1 MKILQAENF
10 PLLGK
15 RLIEA
20 SAGTGKTYT
29 IANLYLR
36 VLLGDHA
43 LGMKPVDRI
52 LVVTFTR
59 AATEEL
65 RGRIR
70 DRIRQLYEDV
80 LRLEQDPDDKEGQVD
95 PYIKALIESTKENF
109 YSSEHPNKLLLTQW
123 LQANLAQMDESS
135 VFTIHGFCQRILK
148 QFAFDSGVGFESEMI
163 LDAQE
168 YLRRAAQD
176 YWRELAYP
184 MDQEQLGALLGNV
197 KNPEEVFWK
206 VRGWLQQENIQLL
219 PKAPVKDNSNL
230 DFSTAWQQA
239 KSSFEA
245 AVNEWL
251 NLSEQDVNDLLLNSG
266 VSKQSFSK
274 TTRPKRIAA
283 AKSFFAN
290 AHFSGS
296 IPDDVLALGQ
306 ENLFEKT
313 KKGDAPEHK
322 AFRLIDQLAQ
332 HCDDMADVLPHH
344 MLAEVKSKFWASM
357 EQANLM
363 NPDDLLRLL
372 AHALRGAH
380 GEALADHI
388 RQQYPFAMIDEFQ
401 DTDSLQY
408 EIFNQVYSKEDNS
421 GLYMIGD
428 PKQAIYSFRGAD
440 IFTYLKAAQSL
451 DENSRFTLNTNWRS
465 HSDLVAATNTL
476 FSNHHEPFVL
486 PGKIDFQPVLSA
498 GNSDDGFFHYR
509 DSSSGLGQEKNKPA
523 PLTLLLNSEGTN
535 RDHGRYNAAEMCAQ
549 SIHQLLLK
557 GCLNKKDTIDSKL
570 DSDNGSNKEYQST
583 PVTAGDIAVLV
594 HNRKQAKLVKEN
606 LKKFA
611 INSVFLSRDSVL
623 NSVEARDLLRW
634 LGAIA
639 EPQNERLFRSAL
651 ACESLDYDANYLAAL
666 LNDEALWEVE
676 LAQLYQLRERFN
688 QRGVMA
694 FIMAWLNLTPGCC
707 DKSSSDKS
715 STDQSTIDKE
725 TANNKEPLAVRLRK
739 QPDGE
744 RKLTN
749 FLHLGEVLQ
758 QASRELGI
766 QSGFYNTDGKGLLT
780 LLRWYT
786 ERCQNALL
794 NQSEEQQIRLESD
807 ANLVQIVTIH
817 KSKGLQ
823 YPVVFLP
830 FMWDED
836 NTTTRHGVI
845 YHSEIPSQDSTET
858 VLTIDTKPD
867 DKAKQKHIA
876 EVRAEAMRLLYVA
889 LTRAEQACFVQIENI
904 QNRSKGVLINSAIG
918 YLLEQKEV
926 SIDALK
932 ERFSDAIDEGKLSLY
947 YYNDWL
953 AQLKNISVLENSK
966 DAKTP
971 ELRLATF
978 KGKVWDNWRLTSYS
992 QLSKLDI
999 GASSAEHSQGQPSAF
1014 DGSLNLL
1021 DSGTQFD
1028 IDAEDVSV
1036 NAASEQID
1044 VSMLTD
1050 VDVGFDNEKNGNTE
1064 LTPFDFPK
1072 GASPGTCLHGIL
1084 ENWDFVCADQLEEHV
1099 KKQLTFY
1106 GISDEFVPMVLT
1118 WMNQIVAQ
1126 PLINAQ
1132 CCLADVSE
1140 KDRLVEM
1147 EFYLPMTKIRAAGVM
1162 PLLGGRRLAFEP
1174 MRGQLKGFIDLLF
1187 RHDGRYYVADYKSNY
1202 LGNEIQDYQPAALKD
1217 AMEHHQYDLQYWIYS
1232 IAVDQYLSR
1241 RIPNYDYETH
1251 FGGVYYFFL
1260 RGMNGRSDGEG
1271 VFFTRP
1277 EKSQLEKWKA
1287 WLLGADAEIH
1297 NEMNKPMN
1305 SAVDVDNSPQDEN
1318 QQLGLF

>member
-1 MKILQAENF
+1 MKILQAESF

-43 LGMKPVDRI
+43 LGLKPVDRI

-80 LRLEQDPDDKEGQVD
+80 LRLEQDPEDSNDQVD
-95 PYIKALIESTKENF
+95 PYIKALIACTKDNF
-109 YSSEHPNKLLLTQW
+109 FSEDYPKKRKLTEW

-176 YWRELAYP
+176 YWRELAYN
-184 MDQEQLGALLGNV
+184 MKHDELAALLNNV
-197 KNPEEVFWK
+197 KSPEDIFWK
-206 VRGWLQQENIQLL
+206 VKGWLQQENIQLL
-219 PKAPVKDNSNL
+219 PKAKPNL
-230 DFSTAWQQA
+230 NFSSAWQQA
-239 KSSFEA
+239 KKSFEVA
-245 AVNEWL
+245 AKEWQ
-251 NLSEQDVNDLLLNSG
+251 SFAEQDANDLIEGSG
-266 VSKQSFSK
+266 ISKKSFTK
-274 TTRPKRIAA
+274 VTRPKRIKA
-283 AKSFFAN
+283 AKTFFAN

-296 IPDDVLALGQ
+296 IPEDVLALGQ

-313 KKGDAPEHK
+313 IKGAAPEHK

-332 HCDDMADVLPHH
+332 HCDDMVAVLPHH
-344 MLAEVKSKFWASM
+344 MLVQVKTKFWASM

-372 AHALRGAH
+372 ANALRGSH

-408 EIFNQVYSKEDNS
+408 EIFNQVYSKEDRS

-440 IFTYLKAAQSL
+440 IFTYLKAAQALSA
-451 DENSRFTLNTNWRS
+451 DSRFTLNKNWRS

-476 FSNHHEPFVL
+476 FARHNEPFVL
-486 PGKIDFQPVLSA
+486 PGKIEFQPVLSA
-498 GNSDDGFFHYR
+498 EKSDAGYFHYR
-509 DSSSGLGQEKNKPA
+509 DSVAKNTATQKNKPA
-523 PLTLLLNSEGTN
+523 PLTLLLNSEVVN
-535 RDHGRYNAAEMCAQ
+535 RDHGRYNAAQMCAK
-549 SIHQLLLK
+549 SIQQLLLK
-557 GCLNKKDTIDSKL
+557 GCLKNKHNSDSQAL
-570 DSDNGSNKEYQST
+570 S
-583 PVTAGDIAVLV
+583 AGDIAVLV

-606 LKKFA
+606 LKKYG

-623 NSVEARDLLRW
+623 NSLEARDLLRW
-634 LGAIA
+634 LAAIA

-651 ACESLDYDANYLAAL
+651 ACESLAYDAHYLSSL
-666 LNDEALWEVE
+666 LNDEVLWEAE
-676 LAQLYQLRERFN
+676 LSFLYELRERFN

-694 FIMAWLNLTPGCC
+694 FIMALLKRLTNI
-707 DKSSSDKS
+707 DTA
-715 STDQSTIDKE
+715 TDSCND
-725 TANNKEPLAVRLRK
+725 ANTEEMLAVRLRK
-739 QPDGE
+739 QVDGE

-749 FLHLGEVLQ
+749 FLHLGEILQ
-758 QASRELGI
+758 QASSELGI
-766 QSGFYNTDGKGLLT
+766 KSGFYNTDGKGLLT

-794 NQSEEQQIRLESD
+794 HQSEEQQIRLESD

-845 YHSEIPSQDSTET
+845 YHSDLRTNSADTKEDSSKENGTEGNGTEGRNSTET
-858 VLTIDTKPD
+858 VLTIDTKPNEA
-867 DKAKQKHIA
+867 AKKKHIN

-904 QNRSKGVLINSAIG
+904 QNRSKGILLNSAIG
-918 YLLEQKEV
+918 YLLEQKDV
-926 SIDALK
+926 SIDALT
-932 ERFSDAIDEGKLSLY
+932 ERFSDVIGEGKLALS

-953 AQLKNISVLENSK
+953 TQLDSVPVL
-966 DAKTP
+966 AKVDTAEKP
-971 ELRLATF
+971 VLSFAKF

-992 QLSKLDI
+992 QLAKLD
-999 GASSAEHSQGQPSAF
+999 SRVSVVQTDTSF
-1014 DGSLNLL
+1014 DM
-1021 DSGTQFD
+1021 
-1028 IDAEDVSV
+1028 DAEDVADNV
-1036 NAASEQID
+1036 ASLVKQPNTEIHIND
-1044 VSMLTD
+1044 VSESSDKSSDKSTQ
-1050 VDVGFDNEKNGNTE
+1050 
-1064 LTPFDFPK
+1064 LTPFDFPR
-1072 GASPGTCLHGIL
+1072 GAGPGTCLHGIL
-1084 ENWDFVCADQLEEHV
+1084 ENWDFISHDTLEDQV
-1099 KKQLTFY
+1099 KKQLTYY
-1106 GISDEFVPMVLT
+1106 GINPELVPMT
-1118 WMNQIVAQ
+1118 INWMQQVVTK
-1126 PLINAQ
+1126 PLADAQ
-1132 CCLADVSE
+1132 CCLADISE
-1140 KDRLVEM
+1140 KNRLVEM
-1147 EFYLPMTKIRAAGVM
+1147 EFYLPMTEIRASGVM
-1162 PLLGGRRLAFEP
+1162 PLLKGRRLAFEP
-1174 MRGQLKGFIDLLF
+1174 MRGQLKGFIDLIF
-1187 RHDGRYYVADYKSNY
+1187 RHEGRYYVADYKSNY
-1202 LGNEIQDYQPAALKD
+1202 LGDTIEDYHPEALQA

-1241 RIPNYDYETH
+1241 RITNYDYETH

-1260 RGMNGRSDGEG
+1260 RGMSSNSNDTLDNKG

-1277 EKSQLEKWKA
+1277 QKSQLDKWKA
-1287 WLLGADAEIH
+1287 WLLGSSVETKAD
-1297 NEMNKPMN
+1297 
-1305 SAVDVDNSPQDEN
+1305 N

>member
-1 MKILQAENF
+1 MKVLQTETF

-36 VLLGDHA
+36 VLLGDHS
-43 LGMKPVDRI
+43 LGLKPVDRI

-80 LRLEQDPDDKEGQVD
+80 LRLEQDPDDKNNQID
-95 PYIKALIESTKENF
+95 PYIKALIERTKDQF
-109 YSSEHPNKLLLTQW
+109 YSAEQSKKLQLTQW
-123 LQANLAQMDESS
+123 LRASLAQMDESS

-163 LDAQE
+163 LDAQD

-184 MDQEQLGALLGNV
+184 MDQEQLGALLGHV

-219 PKAPVKDNSNL
+219 PKAKANLNFSSAWNQVKDSYE
-230 DFSTAWQQA
+230 SAVIEWQQ
-239 KSSFEA
+239 
-245 AVNEWL
+245 
-251 NLSEQDVNDLLLNSG
+251 LSEQDVNDLLLNSG
-266 VSKQSFSK
+266 VDKRSFSK
-274 TTRPKRIAA
+274 TARPKRVSATKA
-283 AKSFFAN
+283 FFN
-290 AHFSGS
+290 RSDFSGS
-296 IPDDVLALGQ
+296 IPADVLALGQ

-313 KKGDAPEHK
+313 KKGAAPEHK

-332 HCDDMADVLPHH
+332 HCEELSGVLPHH
-344 MLAEVKSKFWASM
+344 MLAQVKAKFWASM

-372 AHALRGAH
+372 ANALRGSH

-408 EIFNQVYSKEDNS
+408 EIFNQVYSKEDTS

-451 DENSRFTLNTNWRS
+451 DKNSRFTLNKNWRS
-465 HSDLVAATNTL
+465 HSDLVKATNTL
-476 FSNHHEPFVL
+476 FSRHSEPFVL
-486 PGKIDFQPVLSA
+486 PGKITFQDVLAA
-498 GNSDDGFFHYR
+498 GISDDGFFHYR
-509 DSSSGLGQEKNKPA
+509 DQEKCP
-523 PLTLLLNSEGTN
+523 PMTLLLNSEGTN
-535 RDHGRYNAAEMCAQ
+535 RDHGRYNAAEMCAK
-549 SIHQLLLK
+549 SIQQLLSK
-557 GCLNKKDTIDSKL
+557 GCLN
-570 DSDNGSNKEYQST
+570 NKNDVSSS
-583 PVTAGDIAVLV
+583 VKAGDIAVLV

-606 LKKFA
+606 LKKFS

-634 LGAIA
+634 LHAIA

-651 ACESLDYDANYLAAL
+651 ACESLAYDAHYLDAL

-676 LAQLYQLRERFN
+676 LGQLYRLRDRFN
-688 QRGVMA
+688 QQGVMA
-694 FIMAWLNLTPGCC
+694 FIMGWLEMVP
-707 DKSSSDKS
+707 SSHKGLDADLDRSGFS
-715 STDQSTIDKE
+715 SVTNHE
-725 TANNKEPLAVRLRK
+725 MNKYEPLAVRLRR

-744 RKLTN
+744 RKITN

-780 LLRWYT
+780 LQRWYSD
-786 ERCQNALL
+786 RCQNALL

-836 NTTTRHGVI
+836 STGIQHGVM
-845 YHSEIPSQDSTET
+845 YHSEVKSEEGNTNKSSMNTI
-858 VLTIDTKPD
+858 LTIDTKPD
-867 DKAKQKHIA
+867 DKAKEKHIA

-904 QNRSKGVLINSAIG
+904 VKQLKNGPKGLLMNSAIG
-918 YLLEQKEV
+918 YLLEQNNV
-926 SIDALK
+926 SIDALN
-932 ERFSDAIDEGKLSLY
+932 ERFNDVIAEGKLSVIY
-947 YYNDWL
+947 YTDWL
-953 AQLKNISVLENSK
+953 AQLDNVSASIKRITFQNSELK
-966 DAKTP
+966 CAK
-971 ELRLATF
+971 F
-978 KGKVWDNWRLTSYS
+978 KGVLWDNWRLTSYS
-992 QLSKLDI
+992 QLAKRDTGTL
-999 GASSAEHSQGQPSAF
+999 GPAFEHSLEA
-1014 DGSLNLL
+1014 
-1021 DSGTQFD
+1021 SGTQFD
-1028 IDAEDVSV
+1028 IDAED
-1036 NAASEQID
+1036 
-1044 VSMLTD
+1044 LTSHEITD
-1050 VDVGFDNEKNGNTE
+1050 ESAFESSHIEPFTDQSNEIATVEDEGEKYIET
-1064 LTPFDFPK
+1064 TPFDFPK
-1072 GASPGTCLHGIL
+1072 GANPGTCLHGIL
-1084 ENWDFVCADQLEEHV
+1084 ENWDFVSEDILEEQV
-1099 KKQLTFY
+1099 QRQLIFY
-1106 GISDEFVPMVLT
+1106 GISEQFVPMVLT
-1118 WMNQIVAQ
+1118 WMNQVVSQ
-1126 PLINAQ
+1126 PLKEAQ
-1132 CCLADVSE
+1132 CCLSDVSE

-1147 EFYLPMTKIRAAGVM
+1147 EFYLPISKTGIRASGVM
-1162 PLLGGRRLAFEP
+1162 PLLDGRRLSFEP
-1174 MRGQLKGFIDLLF
+1174 MRGQLKGFIDLIF
-1187 RHDGRYYVADYKSNY
+1187 RHEGRYYVADYKSNY
-1202 LGNEIQDYQPAALKD
+1202 LGNNLSDYQPTALKET
-1217 AMEHHQYDLQYWIYS
+1217 MEHHQYDLQYWIYS

-1241 RIPNYDYETH
+1241 RIPDYDYETH

-1277 EKSQLEKWKA
+1277 KKSQLDKWKT
-1287 WLLGADAEIH
+1287 WLFGSESELTGDEKEEVVEDESLKEAKTSS
-1297 NEMNKPMN
+1297 NLQ
-1305 SAVDVDNSPQDEN
+1305 SEN
-1318 QQLGLF
+1318 QQMGLF